1 MQRVLRTVILALW
14 AATIFGNSASLLD
27 ILSGELERNFRVLH
41 EKGDPPAYYIAYAVT
56 DQESHNVGATLGA
69 LQVASHASSR
79 WLDVTVRVGSP
90 ELDNYHRL
98 SGDRFAFSSAVRLP
112 LENVPA
118 AICQRLWM
126 DTDGTYRRAA
136 ERLIKVR
143 TAAQVKAVEA
153 DSAADFSKEEPAI
166 YEDAPQPLEF
176 SPQDWQDRVRKWS
189 AAFGRYPRILASSV
203 SVSAQLETK
212 YLVTSEGSRI
222 EQGKGLARIALSA
235 QTKAPDGMDLTS
247 EESFESETV
256 RGLPGDKEV
265 LGAVERVAKELT
277 ALLSAPDAEP
287 FVGPAILSGRA
298 AGVFFHEIFGHR
310 IEGHRQNDET
320 EGQTFAKAV
329 GTKVLP
335 DFLSVFSDPTI
346 RKLHGVDLS
355 GHYLYDDEGVKARRV
370 TVVESGI
377 LRNFL
382 LSRSPM
388 PGFDHSNGHGR
399 RQPGFDVVSRQS
411 TLIVESS
418 KTVDEA
424 RLRGLL
430 IEEIRRQKKPYG
442 LYFEKVTGG
451 YTQTSRRGLQA
462 YTVVPIIVYRVYADG
477 RPDELVRGADIVGT
491 PLASFSKILAASDQP
506 GVFNGY
512 CGAESGS
519 LPVSAVAPSLL
530 VSEIE
535 IQKKE
540 KGQDRPP
547 LLPAPSGEWRSH

>member
-1 MQRVLRTVILALW
+1 
-14 AATIFGNSASLLD
+14 
-27 ILSGELERNFRVLH
+27 
-41 EKGDPPAYYIAYAVT
+41 
-56 DQESHNVGATLGA
+56 
-69 LQVASHASSR
+69 
-79 WLDVTVRVGSP
+79 
-90 ELDNYHRL
+90 
-98 SGDRFAFSSAVRLP
+98 
-112 LENVPA
+112 
-118 AICQRLWM
+118 M

-143 TAAQVKAVEA
+143 TAAQVKAAEA
-153 DSAADFSKEEPAI
+153 DSAADFSKEEPAT

-176 SPQDWQDRVRKWS
+176 SEQDWQERVRKWS
-189 AAFGRYPRILASSV
+189 AAFGRYPRILASSA

-247 EESFESETV
+247 EESFESETA

-277 ALLSAPDAEP
+277 ALLSAPEAEP

-329 GTKVLP
+329 GTKILP

-346 RKLHGVDLS
+346 RKLHRVDLY

-388 PGFDHSNGHGR
+388 AGFDHSNGHGR

-430 IEEIRRQKKPYG
+430 IEEIRRQNKPYG

-462 YTVVPIIVYRVYADG
+462 YTVVPLIVYRVYADG

-491 PLASFSKILAASDQP
+491 PLASFSKILTASDQP